1 MWNCIR
7 SDVTALSSEQDL
19 QSRTLKNQQNIHFS
33 TQKIIQALKSL
44 TLKSLSKSKNLIM
57 DFLKNQ
63 RDWKGHFYMSGIP
76 LKKWIFMVFLFYHG
90 ASERRRRLENKS
102 RIEKDKSELLCACL
116 SVSSIFHELCSCSL
130 SLHSFV
136 IPPSLSSIKLQVFF
150 RAVVLV
156 LESLL
161 FECQIYNSIV
171 FSTKV

>member
-102 RIEKDKSELLCACL
+102 RIEGQIWTAARALACRQFFTNCALALCRCILL
-116 SVSSIFHELCSCSL
+116 
-130 SLHSFV
+130 SFRPV
-136 IPPSLSSIKLQVFF
+136 YHLSSYRFF
-150 RAVVLV
+150 FGP
-156 LESLL
+156 S
-161 FECQIYNSIV
+161 
-171 FSTKV
+171 FSF